1 MVMTARCSH
10 AYTEAKSPLPNYEW
24 QTLDAYSSGIV
35 VADQLPTV
43 SAVCTM
49 EGVRMFLGGEFDTS
63 TATITKTLRL
73 YELNYGWKVL
83 TVLGES
89 PNAAAATVTSSGA
102 DATVTGAF
110 AEATNGSGT
119 ESAKAT
125 STQAAGAS
133 EVTAWVNAV
142 VVIAAGAAVMI
153 V

>member
-1 MVMTARCSH
+1 
-10 AYTEAKSPLPNYEW
+10 
-24 QTLDAYSSGIV
+24 
-35 VADQLPTV
+35 
-43 SAVCTM
+43 
-49 EGVRMFLGGEFDTS
+49 MFLGGEFDTS
-63 TATITKTLRL
+63 TATITTTLRL

-102 DATVTGAF
+102 DATVTAP
-110 AEATNGSGT
+110 AEATNGSET